1 MEEKGASFSY
11 PSMGHAIS
19 MNPNA
24 KKSYIV
30 CVNAAVPRPS
40 FRYSNPKRKP
50 APVAQ

>member
-1 MEEKGASFSY
+1 LDENGVSFSY
-11 PSMGHAIS
+11 PSMGHDIR

-30 CVNAAVPRPS
+30 CVNAAVPKPS
-40 FRYSNPKRKP
+40 LRYSKPNRKP